1 VKEKR
6 PSHDLLE
13 RIPVYL
19 DWLRRDASFNAARA
33 AKHFERSIR
42 TIRRDIE
49 FLRYRYAL
57 EIEYDSI
64 RQSYTALT
72 PIPQSLQFP
81 IDQVGLLALY
91 LGEQA
96 LQSCALPEQAAWLS
110 DTLKRLRTR
119 LRDQMGG
126 SNRQISAH
134 FPAIKF
140 LRPLDIAGGEWF
152 EKLAGALNLQK
163 KVQLSYEGLTRQMS
177 TRRVVHPYLIFNQ
190 PNGWFLLA
198 WCELR
203 SGIRVFRL
211 NRIRELELLPERFT
225 RQAGFEEAQVFQ
237 DSFQY
242 WLGEPCPVVL
252 RFAAEVA
259 QAVACMQWHASQQAE
274 FQANGTMILR
284 LRVVPGRDLFRW
296 ILSHGADVEV
306 LEPPSLRTQ
315 WQEEIARLQD
325 KLGPACPT

>member
-1 VKEKR
+1 MKEKR

-33 AKHFERSIR
+33 ANHFERSVR
-42 TIRRDIE
+42 TVRRDIE
-49 FLRYRYAL
+49 FLRYRYGL
-57 EIEYDSI
+57 DIEYDAE
-64 RQSYTALT
+64 RDSYKALT

-110 DTLKRLRTR
+110 ATLKRLRTR

-126 SNRQISAH
+126 SHRPNNAQ
-134 FPAIKF
+134 FPGIKF

-163 KVQLSYEGLTRQMS
+163 KVQLRYEGLNRQEC
-177 TRRVVHPYLIFNQ
+177 TERVVHPYLIFNQ

-211 NRIRELELLPERFT
+211 NRIRELELLSERFT
-225 RQAGFEEAQVFQ
+225 RQAGFAEAQVFQ

-242 WLGEPCPVVL
+242 WLGEPCPVLL
-252 RFAAEVA
+252 RFAAEAA
-259 QAVACMQWHASQQAE
+259 QAVACMQWHASQRAE
-274 FQANGTMILR
+274 FQADGSMFLR
-284 LRVVPGRDLFRW
+284 LHVVPGRDLFRW

-306 LEPPSLRTQ
+306 LEPPSLRAQ
-315 WQEEIARLQD
+315 WQQEIARLQGG
-325 KLGPACPT
+325 LGEPCPP